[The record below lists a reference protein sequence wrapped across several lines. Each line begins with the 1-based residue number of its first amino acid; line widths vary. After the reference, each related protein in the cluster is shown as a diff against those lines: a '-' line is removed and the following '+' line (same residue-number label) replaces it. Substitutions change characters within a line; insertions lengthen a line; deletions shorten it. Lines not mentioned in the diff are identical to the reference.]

1 MRVRHVLLSAGGIS
15 LVCLTA
21 ALLALGA
28 CKSGEKVPAKP
39 GAPAPPLT
47 AAALAPVFGTLGPE
61 GVVPR
66 QLVIELARPIAPEGS
81 DSSEGEDA
89 KATTAEGTRLTL
101 QPKVDGELKRTGPS
115 TLVFEPNEP
124 FAPATTYIATL
135 VSVRT
140 AEGKDLRG
148 PGGGWTYRFTTPAF
162 ALSRMSLV
170 GSEGGGSNK
179 KDRYGNATVD
189 LVFSAP
195 VEIESVRKRATFT
208 VTDSFGR
215 DAPLAVWSAKQEA
228 ANTVRMSV
236 HGEAM
241 RPNRRLHLALAAGA
255 EQEGGPGVATAATD
269 ELTLPKGEGVEIK
282 AIFPAEA
289 ASGYYVEI
297 VCDDQAALGE
307 NEGRMH
313 GHRWYYDRVT
323 GRGFGELSQRCV
335 FPDDELA
342 EKLHVTPAV
351 TFTTAPS
358 GGGMR
363 LFGDFKRGP
372 YSFRLEAGAR
382 TADGG
387 TLQGDYE
394 TSFSV
399 PARSPQVTFVSKG
412 RYLPRSAWQSLPVRH
427 LNVDEVMVEVRQVP
441 PKNLVFWMSNDDSE
455 AADERTSDLIAQRK
469 IAVHG
474 DPDKPSTTYVDVA
487 SWVPADTKGLL
498 EITLTSAGAKDTARL
513 LLTDLQLVA
522 KRTGMVPVPGGDEH
536 ADENNRGKSV
546 EVWAFDSKTLAPAR
560 GVEISLLRKS
570 GFTLDTCNTGATGA
584 CSLQVPEAGVDKG
597 LPFALL
603 ASSGRDLTYLKF
615 ADLQA
620 SVDEARVSGEPY
632 HGGEKKYAAAVY
644 GDRGVYRPGETA
656 HLVAIVRDAEHVAPP
671 AGMPVQVKL
680 VDPRGKVIR
689 QHTLPVN
696 GAGVVTL
703 DPTFAAFAPTGKYE
717 AQVEVAG
724 KAAGSHT
731 FRVEEFVPE
740 RMKVEARSAQSQ
752 YLLGQEV
759 PVGIEARYLF
769 GGVPEGAKVE
779 LSCELAP
786 ATFAPKL
793 NANFVYGVWRDAEKP
808 PEKAMPLGAVEGA
821 LDDAGKATLACPAVP
836 SAGSYHGPA
845 TIVARAAVFEAG
857 SGRTT
862 VGEADVPVHPARYY
876 IGLQS
881 STQKVKAGSD
891 LVVQGIVVDWN
902 GRIVPND
909 VKSVDLELVR
919 LEEEYGWYYD
929 ENLGEESWRR
939 YLRPV
944 PEDRSKVAVNGGRF
958 TAKWRPDADGSG
970 FLVRAHAGAA
980 HTDLELEGDGG
991 WYYWEPEESEAARTP
1006 RPDRPTWI
1014 DVSVPDKA
1022 KVGSAVEVK
1031 FQAPFR
1037 GRVLL
1042 TAETDE
1048 LVASEWRDVQ
1058 PGEAKWTFT
1067 LPRFVPNVYVT
1078 AFAVKDPR
1086 VSAEGG
1092 LLPDRAFGVQSLA
1105 VEPTDFTQPVKLSVP
1120 AEVRSSANLPVT
1132 LDLGKLDGPTYA
1144 TVAAVDEGILS
1155 LTRFESP
1162 DPAKQ
1167 IFTRRALGVQTF
1179 ETIGWTLAVPPAS
1192 PSRTGGDAAGKLGRV
1207 QPVKPV
1213 AVWSGLVPV
1222 PADGKLRLNM
1232 DLPPYRGAL
1241 RVMAVTAGSKRMGH
1255 ADAQV
1260 IVRDP
1265 LVLQVTL
1272 PRFLSLGD
1280 SIDVPVAVTNL
1291 SGAPR
1296 KVTVSLAAQELTT
1309 PGLERK
1315 CPGPGACPPLVAVGG
1330 GEQSADVAPNA
1341 TGSFVFHAKADGG
1354 LGGVTLVARAWV
1366 KNPHSDAGDLR
1377 SEEKQDVPVLPAGPR
1392 VRQVQRIELQAGE
1405 AEVAP
1410 RLRGWL
1416 PFSERTTLWV
1426 TANPYGEAFGHLREL
1441 LHYPY
1446 GCIEQTTSTTRPLLY
1461 ASQLIGTLD
1470 PALAGPGA
1478 IEKMTQAGIERIL
1491 SMQTPSGGFGYWPGD
1506 SEPTPWGT
1514 AYATHVLLDAQ
1525 RLRYPVPQG
1534 RIDDALAW
1542 MEQRISN
1549 HYERGG
1555 KDYDWHA
1562 GTSEPYMHYVLAVAG
1577 KGRKGRI
1584 LRLIEQLP
1592 NEPRH
1597 EEREQLYMLKA
1608 ALYLAGD
1615 HRYERDL
1622 RQPDLSPLDGY
1633 RENYWTFYSDLRMRG
1648 FMLSVFTD
1656 LFGHDPGADKLAA
1669 LVAQGLQDSS
1679 PNHWYTTQELAWGI
1693 TGLGKTL
1700 EASAQDFAPPTL
1712 TADGRRL
1719 APQPLPPGVK
1729 KSDRAWDLPRAS
1741 EYERLTVNVP
1751 TKGEGKLW
1759 LILVSEGVRET
1770 DGAPYGGEGLKLERR
1785 WLGAGGEEL
1794 TGSGT
1799 NDLSEI
1805 ALGDLVYVEL
1815 TLHNTSG
1822 ERMSNIAL
1830 VDRIPAGWEIENPR
1844 LGRSDATPE
1853 WVDADRLWQADHMDL
1868 RDDRIEVFGE
1878 LQKGE
1883 IRQVIYAVRAVTAG
1897 RFELPT
1903 ADAEAMYDPRNWA
1916 RVHGGTVEVK
1926 GPWAK

>member
-1 MRVRHVLLSAGGIS
+1 MRVRQVLLSAGGIS
-15 LVCLTA
+15 LVSVTA
-21 ALLALGA
+21 ALLAMGA
-28 CKSGEKVPAKP
+28 CKSGEKPGAKP
-39 GAPAPPLT
+39 GGAVAPVT
-47 AAALAPVFGTLGPE
+47 AADLAPVFGTLGPE

-66 QLVIELARPIAPEGS
+66 QLVIELARSIAPEGS
-81 DSSEGEDA
+81 EEAA
-89 KATTAEGTRLTL
+89 KAEGTRLTL
-101 QPKVDGELKRTGPS
+101 QPKVDGELRRTGPS
-115 TLVFEPNEP
+115 TLVFEPSAP
-124 FAPATTYIATL
+124 FAPATTYTATL
-135 VSVRT
+135 VAVRT
-140 AEGKDLRG
+140 SDGKELRA
-148 PGGGWTYRFTTPAF
+148 PGGGWTYRFTTPGF

-170 GSEGGGSNK
+170 GTAEGGNK
-179 KDRYGNATVD
+179 KDRYGTATVD
-189 LVFSAP
+189 LVFTAP
-195 VEIESVRKRATFT
+195 VERESVEKRASFT

-215 DAPLAVWSAKQEA
+215 DAPVAIWNAQQQA
-228 ANTVRMSV
+228 PNTIRLKL

-241 RPNRRLHLALAAGA
+241 RPNRRLRLTLAAGA
-255 EQEGGPGVATAATD
+255 EQDGGPGIAPAARD
-269 ELTLPKGEGVEIK
+269 EVTLPKGGDEVEVK
-282 AIFPAEA
+282 AIFAAEA
-289 ASGYYVEI
+289 TSGFYVEI
-297 VCDDQAALGE
+297 VCNDEAAADE
-307 NEGRMH
+307 EEGRTR
-313 GHRWYYDRVT
+313 GHRWYWDRVT
-323 GRGFGELSQRCV
+323 QQGFGQLSQRCV
-335 FPDDELA
+335 FSDDELA
-342 EKLHVTPAV
+342 ERLHVTPAV
-351 TFTTAPS
+351 TFTTAPA

-372 YSFRLEAGAR
+372 YAFRLEAGAR
-382 TADGG
+382 TVDGG
-387 TLQGDYE
+387 TLPGDYE
-394 TSFSV
+394 MTFSV

-412 RYLPRSAWQSLPVRH
+412 RYLPRSAWKSLPVRH
-427 LNVDEVMVEVRQVP
+427 LNVDEVTVEVRQVP
-441 PKNLVFWMSNDDSE
+441 PKNLVFWMSNDDNE

-469 IAVHG
+469 VPVHG
-474 DPDKPSTTYVDVA
+474 DPDKPATTYVDVA

-498 EITLTSAGAKDTARL
+498 EITLVSAAAHDTARL

-522 KRTGMVPVPGGDEH
+522 KRTGMVPGEEPGP
-536 ADENNRGKSV
+536 GKGV
-546 EVWAFDSKTLAPAR
+546 EVWAFDSQTLQPAR
-560 GVEISLLRKS
+560 GVEVSLLRKS
-570 GFTLDTCNTGATGA
+570 GFALDTCNTGATGG
-584 CSLQVPEAGVDKG
+584 CSLQVPAPGVDKA

-615 ADLQA
+615 ADLRA
-620 SVDEARVSGEPY
+620 DVDEARVSGEPY
-632 HGGEKKYAAAVY
+632 RGGEKKYAAAVY

-717 AQVEVAG
+717 LQVEIAG
-724 KAAGSHT
+724 KAAGSHA

-740 RMKVEARSAQSQ
+740 RMKVEARSAKPQ
-752 YLLGQEV
+752 YLLGEEV
-759 PVGIEARYLF
+759 PVGVEARYLF
-769 GGVPEGAKVE
+769 GGVPAGAKVE
-779 LSCELAP
+779 LGCELAP

-793 NANFVYGVWRDAEKP
+793 NANFVYGVWREAGKE
-808 PEKAMPLGAVEGA
+808 PEKAMPLGAVEGE
-821 LDDAGKATLACPAVP
+821 LDTDGKATLACPTVP
-836 SAGSYHGPA
+836 SAGSYRGPA
-845 TIVARAAVFEAG
+845 NIVARAAVFEAG

-862 VGEADVPVHPARYY
+862 VGQASIPVHPARYY
-876 IGLQS
+876 VGLSS
-881 STQKVKAGSD
+881 STEKVRAGTE
-891 LVVQGIVVDWN
+891 LVVQGVVVDWN
-902 GRIVPND
+902 GRLVPD
-909 VKSVDLELVR
+909 VQSVDLELVR
-919 LEEEYGWYYD
+919 LEEEYGYYYD

-944 PEDRSKVAVNGGRF
+944 PEDRTKAKVAGGRF
-958 TAKWRPDADGSG
+958 SVKWRPQADGSG

-991 WYYWEPEESEAARTP
+991 WYYWAPEESEAARTP

-1014 DVSVPDKA
+1014 DVTVPDKA
-1022 KVGSAVEVK
+1022 KVGSAVEVR

-1048 LVASEWRDVQ
+1048 LVASTWRDVQ
-1058 PGEAKWTFT
+1058 PGEVRWSFT
-1067 LPRFVPNVYVT
+1067 LPKFVPNVYVT

-1086 VSAEGG
+1086 VSPEGG
-1092 LLPDRAFGVQSLA
+1092 LLPDRAFGVQSLP
-1105 VEPTDFTQPVKLSVP
+1105 VEPTEFTQSVQLSVP
-1120 AEVRSSANLPVT
+1120 KEVRSGANLPVT
-1132 LDLGKLDGPTYA
+1132 LDLGKIEGPTFA

-1162 DPAKQ
+1162 DPSKQ

-1179 ETIGWTLAVPPAS
+1179 ETVGWTLAVPPAG
-1192 PSRTGGDAAGKLGRV
+1192 PNRTGGDAAGKLGRV

-1213 AVWSGLVPV
+1213 AIWSGLVPV
-1222 PADGKLRLNM
+1222 PADGKLRLNL

-1260 IVRDP
+1260 VVRDP

-1280 SIDVPVAVTNL
+1280 AIDVPVAVTNL

-1296 KVTVSLAAQELTT
+1296 KVTVSLAAQELAVA
-1309 PGLERK
+1309 GLERK
-1315 CPGPGACPPLVAVGG
+1315 CPGKDPCPPLVSVGG

-1354 LGGVTLVARAWV
+1354 LGGVTLVARAR
-1366 KNPHSDAGDLR
+1366 AGDLR

-1392 VRQVQRIELQAGE
+1392 VRQVQRLELQAGE
-1405 AEVAP
+1405 TEVSP
-1410 RLRGWL
+1410 QLRGWL
-1416 PFSERTTLWV
+1416 PLTERTTLWV

-1461 ASQLIGTLD
+1461 ASHLIGSLD

-1478 IEKMTQAGIERIL
+1478 IEKMVQAGIERIL

-1506 SEPTPWGT
+1506 SEPTPWGS
-1514 AYATHVLLDAQ
+1514 AYATHILLDAQ

-1542 MEQRISN
+1542 MEQRVSN

-1562 GTSEPYMHYVLAVAG
+1562 KTSEPYMHYVLAVAG

-1592 NEPRH
+1592 DQPRH

-1622 RQPDLSPLDGY
+1622 RHPDTSPLDGY
-1633 RENYWTFYSDLRMRG
+1633 RENYWTYYSDLRMRG

-1656 LFGHDPGADKLAA
+1656 LFGHDPGADRLAA
-1669 LVAQGLQDSS
+1669 LVAQGLQASEAS
-1679 PNHWYTTQELAWGI
+1679 HYYTTQELAWGI

-1700 EASAQDFAPPTL
+1700 EAGAQDFAPPTL

-1719 APQPLPPGVK
+1719 APQPLPPGIK
-1729 KSDRAWDLPRAS
+1729 RSDRTWELPRAG
-1741 EYERLTVNVP
+1741 EYERLTVAVP
-1751 TKGEGKLW
+1751 SKGEGKLW

-1785 WLGAGGEEL
+1785 WLDAAGNEIGGAAAGGASAL
-1794 TGSGT
+1794 SGVK
-1799 NDLSEI
+1799 
-1805 ALGDLVYVEL
+1805 LGDLVYVEL

-1853 WVDADRLWQADHMDL
+1853 WVDEERLWAADHLDL
-1868 RDDRIEVFGE
+1868 RDDRLEVFGE
-1878 LQKGE
+1878 LQKAE
-1883 IRQVIYAVRAVTAG
+1883 IRQVVYAVRAVTAG
-1897 RFELPT
+1897 RFQLPT
-1903 ADAEAMYDPRNWA
+1903 ADAEAMYDPRSWA

-1926 GPWAK
+1926 GPWTK